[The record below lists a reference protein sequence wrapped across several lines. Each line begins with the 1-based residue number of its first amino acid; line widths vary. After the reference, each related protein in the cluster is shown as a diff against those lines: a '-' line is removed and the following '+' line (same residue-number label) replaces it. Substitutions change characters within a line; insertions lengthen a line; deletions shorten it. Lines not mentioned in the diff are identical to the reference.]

1 MLMLTAL
8 GTTITDLNGI
18 TSLDVD
24 NVTID
29 GNAIST
35 SDSNGNL
42 SLAPNGTGVVTV
54 PSGYEGRAGFSAD
67 ALVNKS
73 YVDSVANG
81 LDVKASVRVATTG
94 NLSATYNNGAG
105 TLTSSANGAISI
117 DSVTLTTNDRVLV
130 KDQSSGFQNGF
141 YKVTQIGDAGNPYI
155 LTRTPDADAASELT
169 SGAFTFSEEGT
180 TNGDNGYVMSTN
192 GAVTLGTT
200 NIVFEQFSGAGQITA
215 GTALTKTGTPLAVNV
230 DDSSIEVS
238 GDALQIKASG
248 VGTNQ
253 IANLAVTAGKLA
265 GTLDLSGKTLTLPTS
280 FTTNTFT
287 VAGDSGTQA
296 IDLADTLTVSG
307 GEGIDT
313 SQSGDTLTIAAE
325 LATSSNK
332 GVASFSTDNFAVSTG
347 VVMQSLFRQDLF
359 LLLYSIISNS
369 YKIKKK

>member
-1 MLMLTAL
+1 ML
-8 GTTITDLNGI
+8 ITY
-18 TSLDVD
+18 
-24 NVTID
+24 TID

-155 LTRTPDADAASELT
+155 LTRTPDADAASELNIRCIY
-169 SGAFTFSEEGT
+169 FLLKKVLL
-180 TNGDNGYVMSTN
+180 NGDNGYVMSTN
-192 GAVTLGTT
+192 GAITLRY
-200 NIVFEQFSGAGQITA
+200 NCNY
-215 GTALTKTGTPLAVNV
+215 LR
-230 DDSSIEVS
+230 SILWCWS
-238 GDALQIKASG
+238 
-248 VGTNQ
+248 NQ
-253 IANLAVTAGKLA
+253 CW
-265 GTLDLSGKTLTLPTS
+265 
-280 FTTNTFT
+280 
-287 VAGDSGTQA
+287 
-296 IDLADTLTVSG
+296 
-307 GEGIDT
+307 
-313 SQSGDTLTIAAE
+313 
-325 LATSSNK
+325 
-332 GVASFSTDNFAVSTG
+332 
-347 VVMQSLFRQDLF
+347 
-359 LLLYSIISNS
+359 
-369 YKIKKK
+369 